1 MAHLRLPA
9 WLALTLILS
18 AMALLGTSNR
28 PALANWSGQNGKITF
43 TTIQQSG
50 PQGGTDNVG
59 IATMDPDGSHRA
71 IVFPNSPIVAPV
83 GWSADGTKLLV
94 IDNSAPTS
102 QIAYLTFDGSF
113 VNEIRVTAGT
123 FASWILDNTHLGR
136 PALTATP
143 PGATTAAQAS
153 RNQAASWPR
162 CNRSPESTY
171 RTSPAVPGLAKAVSP
186 PQTSRLSGATQTAPT
201 SWTRATS

>member
-28 PALANWSGQNGKITF
+28 PALANWSGQNGKIAF
-43 TTIQQSG
+43 ATIQQSG

-102 QIAYLTFDGSF
+102 QIAYLTFDGSSSM
-113 VNEIRVTAGT
+113 R
-123 FASWILDNTHLGR
+123 FA
-136 PALTATP
+136 
-143 PGATTAAQAS
+143 
-153 RNQAASWPR
+153 
-162 CNRSPESTY
+162 
-171 RTSPAVPGLAKAVSP
+171 
-186 PQTSRLSGATQTAPT
+186 
-201 SWTRATS
+201 